1 MADLEE
7 LPKAVEKLYTD
18 LWAYRKQNLTTY
30 KNDCYRLEGDSYIKL
45 RWKMV
50 LKILIICFGM
60 NMRYKNYFFNKST
73 LSKGRDDPGLSANVQ
88 PFSDA

>member
-1 MADLEE
+1 MVYTKETPLLYFPIISELCAMADLEE

-45 RWKMV
+45 R
-50 LKILIICFGM
+50 
-60 NMRYKNYFFNKST
+60 
-73 LSKGRDDPGLSANVQ
+73 
-88 PFSDA
+88 